1 MKQKRKLWEVASKN
15 VFKKELIVA
24 GYNPNSEIRSKK
36 IVSLFLDN
44 EKKGLTEEE
53 NIVDIL
59 SQFKIYRTE
68 VKKILLTKGYI
79 KKGI

>member
-79 KKGI
+79 KKEI

>member
-1 MKQKRKLWEVASKN
+1 MASKN

-79 KKGI
+79 KKEI